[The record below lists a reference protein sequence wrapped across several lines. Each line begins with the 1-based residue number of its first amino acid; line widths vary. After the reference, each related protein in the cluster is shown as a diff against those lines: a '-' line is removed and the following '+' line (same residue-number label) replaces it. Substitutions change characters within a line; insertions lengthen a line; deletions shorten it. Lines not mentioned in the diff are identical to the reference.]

1 MASGEL
7 RLVYT
12 VSEAAELL
20 GIGRSTAY
28 DLIARGEL
36 ATVRLASRSMV
47 TRPTLTA
54 LLGME
59 PPLPGELDAMR
70 AVLAQPLRPAPA
82 PAPTPTPV
90 RTRRRR
96 SSSAAGDQSR
106 LPFGA

>member
-1 MASGEL
+1 
-7 RLVYT
+7 

-70 AVLAQPLRPAPA
+70 AALGQPAATAPAPA

-96 SSSAAGDQSR
+96 RSSAGGDQSR